1 MSCPTIK
8 QIRDGQSFHAGK
20 VHEAVIRELD
30 ERVVKRLDAQDLAL
44 QEISAQV
51 ETLRR
56 IIVGTT

>member
-30 ERVVKRLDAQDLAL
+30 SRMNELRASLSQ
-44 QEISAQV
+44 ISAQV
-51 ETLRR
+51 ENLRR
-56 IIVGTT
+56 IVVERTEPTA

>member
-8 QIRDGQSFHAGK
+8 QIRDGQSLHAGK

-30 ERVVKRLDAQDLAL
+30 ERVVKRLDAQDSQL
-44 QEISAQV
+44 QSIQAQL

-56 IIVGTT
+56 LIVGTT